1 VTREEDPVTAVQR
14 SWRTVAA
21 VALLGAAVACGGD
34 EGGTSRGGP
43 PGGGPPPMPVDVAT
57 ARADSVIEV
66 IRATGEVEAV
76 QSIELRPEVSGRL
89 DAIYVSEGREVGRGT
104 PLFKVDDA
112 ELAAQVA
119 RLEAEKDLAE
129 QALQRTRELI
139 ERNASSEADLE
150 QAEANARSARAQLQL
165 QQTRLERTVV
175 RAPFAGVVGE
185 RFVSVGDYVTSQT
198 ALTTLQTVD
207 PQRIGFQVPE
217 RYARQLAVG
226 QDVDFEVAAV
236 PGRVFTGTVDFVDP
250 RVQLPGRT
258 ILVKARVPNP
268 ERVLRP
274 GMFVE
279 ARLVTE
285 VRPEA
290 VVVPEDA
297 ILPLAGADYVWIVTP
312 EGAASRRQVQIGVRS
327 PGTVEI
333 RSGVEA
339 GTRVVVGGVE
349 RLGEGSPVAANPVDR
364 AEEPPEAQSDDGA
377 GPGDAPDG

>member
-1 VTREEDPVTAVQR
+1 MTAMQR
-14 SWRTVAA
+14 SWRTVTAL
-21 VALLGAAVACGGD
+21 ALLGAAAACGGD
-34 EGGTSRGGP
+34 DGGAPGGGP
-43 PGGGPPPMPVDVAT
+43 PGGAGGGPPPTPVDVAT
-57 ARADSVIEV
+57 ARADTVIEV

-185 RFVSVGDYVTSQT
+185 RFVSVGDYVTPQS

-268 ERVLRP
+268 ERLLRP

-279 ARLVTE
+279 ARLVTDI
-285 VRPEA
+285 RPEA

-297 ILPLAGADYVWIVTP
+297 ILPLAGADYVWVVTP
-312 EGAASRRQVQIGVRS
+312 EGTASRRQVRIGVRN

-339 GTRVVVGGVE
+339 GAQVVVGGVE
-349 RLGEGSPVAANPVDR
+349 RLGEGSPVVPNPVDR
-364 AEEPPEAQSDDGA
+364 ADAPETSADAEP
-377 GPGDAPDG
+377 GPGDAPGA